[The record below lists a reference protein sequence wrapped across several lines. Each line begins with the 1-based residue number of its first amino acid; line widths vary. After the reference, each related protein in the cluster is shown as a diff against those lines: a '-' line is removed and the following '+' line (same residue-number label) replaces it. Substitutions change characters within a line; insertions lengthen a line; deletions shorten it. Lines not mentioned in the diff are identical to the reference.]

1 MNLVGERVRQTSE
14 TDQNVPSPAR
24 AEPPVSESRQPP
36 APAASRPAS
45 EHTQGAGRELG
56 GHWEDIGR
64 TLGGHWET
72 IPPRTHSATQRLW
85 SSAVQSSVSIPWR
98 PIYPPPVP
106 PSPPMALPLRPDK
119 QKYKVLGTCLFQK
132 SPRALA
138 VANFPFACCCYCAVP
153 VA

>member
-64 TLGGHWET
+64 LFRLGPTVPLSVSG
-72 IPPRTHSATQRLW
+72 L
-85 SSAVQSSVSIPWR
+85 VQSS
-98 PIYPPPVP
+98 PV
-106 PSPPMALPLRPDK
+106 
-119 QKYKVLGTCLFQK
+119 
-132 SPRALA
+132 
-138 VANFPFACCCYCAVP
+138 
-153 VA
+153 